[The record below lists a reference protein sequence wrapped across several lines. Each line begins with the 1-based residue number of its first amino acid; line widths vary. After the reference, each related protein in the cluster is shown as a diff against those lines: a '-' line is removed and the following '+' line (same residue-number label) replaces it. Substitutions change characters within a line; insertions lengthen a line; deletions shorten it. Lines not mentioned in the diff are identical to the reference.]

1 MCFFAS
7 PSSGSINL
15 LEWFTELRETL
26 YLLIIKD
33 ITKDTDE
40 QQMEKMN
47 RARHVERGSELPSL
61 LQCATLY
68 VPPCVQLFGI
78 SPNPVLLFFFLWRL
92 HYVGM
97 TDVHHWPL
105 VFNSTFSLSPFLRG
119 WGMRLKVSALYFIW
133 LGFLWQSALILRL
146 SRTPTHLLPHY
157 TKRHKHVPDHHN
169 KGILQ

>member
-1 MCFFAS
+1 MWKGAQNFHPF
-7 PSSGSINL
+7 SS
-15 LEWFTELRETL
+15 
-26 YLLIIKD
+26 
-33 ITKDTDE
+33 
-40 QQMEKMN
+40 
-47 RARHVERGSELPSL
+47 
-61 LQCATLY
+61 
-68 VPPCVQLFGI
+68 VPPSMFLHVFSYLESLQTLSFC
-78 SPNPVLLFFFLWRL
+78 FFFLWRL